1 MSSRQLSGILL
12 GVVGILVLAIGGLS
26 AILLLQGSEEQIST
40 SAVTQGVSS
49 SVEIDTANRELRLPG
64 NEPVTLDPHL
74 VTDAASGEYIVEI
87 YSGLVTM
94 NAELEIVPDLS
105 ESIEISSDGLV
116 YVFTLR
122 EDAKFHDG
130 RVVTAEDVVWSI
142 QRAASPELR
151 STVTLEY
158 LKDIVGVKEYYY
170 GLNTELAGVVA
181 LDERTVQITIDSPKP
196 YFLAKLTY
204 PSAFIVDRSQI
215 ESNRNWVRAPNA
227 TGPYKLAEWNLG
239 ESIILEANEHHY
251 LGLPSVHRA
260 VYTLSGGS
268 ALTRFENDELDVAYI
283 SINDIDRARDPSSSL
298 YKYYQAT
305 PSMSLSY
312 IAFNVTQAPFDDV
325 HIRRA
330 MAMAIDRKTIAEI
343 TFNGMTLPA
352 TGILPPGVFG
362 YTETDKTL
370 PYDPDAARVEFAK
383 SKYANSNMPPIVYT
397 ETGGGAAAGL
407 DTQAFIEQWR
417 QVLGLEIEVRQAD
430 WASFLDLID
439 SNSAQMWGI
448 GWSMDY
454 PDPENILDIKL
465 HGESRENN
473 TLFSSPAINELLE
486 KARTNFSISER
497 ITQYQEAESLLIKA
511 APWIPLW
518 FGSNHVVVSEG
529 IEEWFEPPMTLP
541 RLQHIKLKD

>member
-1 MSSRQLSGILL
+1 MSSRQISGILL

-26 AILLLQGSEEQIST
+26 AILLFQGNKQQT
-40 SAVTQGVSS
+40 TTAAVNQNVSS
-49 SVEIDTANRELRLPG
+49 IEKIDPSGRELRLPG
-64 NEPVTLDPHL
+64 GEPVTLDPHL
-74 VTDAASGEYIVEI
+74 TTDAVSGAYIVEI

-94 NAELEIVPDLS
+94 NAELEIVPDLA
-105 ESIEISSDGLV
+105 ESIEISPDGLV
-116 YVFTLR
+116 YIFSLR

-130 RVVTAEDVVWSI
+130 RGVTAEDVVWSI

-158 LKDIVGVKEYYY
+158 LKDIVGVREYYY
-170 GLNTELAGVVA
+170 GLKPELTGVVA
-181 LDERTVQITIDSPKP
+181 LDTRTIQITIDSPKP

-215 ESNRNWVRAPNA
+215 ESNRNWVRSPNA

-239 ESIILEANEHHY
+239 ESIVLEASEHHY

-260 VYTLSGGS
+260 IYTLAGGS

-305 PSMSLSY
+305 ASMSLSY

-325 HIRRA
+325 HVRRA
-330 MAMAIDRKTIAEI
+330 MAMAIDRQTIAEV

-362 YTETDKTL
+362 YTEVDKTL
-370 PYDPDAARVEFAK
+370 PYDPEAARAEFLK
-383 SKYANSNMPPIVYT
+383 SKYTSSNMPPIVYT
-397 ETGGGAAAGL
+397 ETGGGASAGL

-486 KARTNFSISER
+486 KARANFSISKR
-497 ITQYQEAESLLIKA
+497 ITQYQEAESLLIEA

-518 FGSNHVVVSEG
+518 FGSNHVVVSEN
-529 IEEWFEPPMTLP
+529 IEYWFEPPMTLP
-541 RLQHIKLKD
+541 RLQHIKLRD

>member
-1 MSSRQLSGILL
+1 MSSRQISGILL

-26 AILLLQGSEEQIST
+26 AILLFQGNKQQT
-40 SAVTQGVSS
+40 TTAAVNQNVSS
-49 SVEIDTANRELRLPG
+49 IEKIDPSGRELRLPG
-64 NEPVTLDPHL
+64 GEPVTLDPHL
-74 VTDAASGEYIVEI
+74 TTDAVSGAYIVEI

-94 NAELEIVPDLS
+94 NAELEIIPDLA
-105 ESIEISSDGLV
+105 ESIEISPDGLV
-116 YVFTLR
+116 YIFSLR

-130 RVVTAEDVVWSI
+130 RGVTAEDVVWSI

-158 LKDIVGVKEYYY
+158 LKDIVGVREYYY
-170 GLNTELAGVVA
+170 GLKSELAGVVA
-181 LDERTVQITIDSPKP
+181 LDTRTIQITIDSPKP

-215 ESNRNWVRAPNA
+215 ESNRNWVRSPNA

-239 ESIILEANEHHY
+239 ESIVLEASEHHY

-260 VYTLSGGS
+260 IYTLAGGS

-305 PSMSLSY
+305 ASMSLSY

-325 HIRRA
+325 HVRRA
-330 MAMAIDRKTIAEI
+330 MAMAIDRQTIAEV

-362 YTETDKTL
+362 YTEVDKTL
-370 PYDPDAARVEFAK
+370 PYDPEAARAEFSK
-383 SKYANSNMPPIVYT
+383 SKYTSSNMPPIVYT
-397 ETGGGAAAGL
+397 ETGGGASAGL

-473 TLFSSPAINELLE
+473 TLFSSPPINELLE
-486 KARTNFSISER
+486 SARTNFSISKR
-497 ITQYQEAESLLIKA
+497 ITQYQEAESLLIEA

-518 FGSNHVVVSEG
+518 FGSNHVVVSEN
-529 IEEWFEPPMTLP
+529 IEYWFEPPMTLP
-541 RLQHIKLKD
+541 RLQHIKLRD

>member
-1 MSSRQLSGILL
+1 
-12 GVVGILVLAIGGLS
+12 
-26 AILLLQGSEEQIST
+26 
-40 SAVTQGVSS
+40 
-49 SVEIDTANRELRLPG
+49 
-64 NEPVTLDPHL
+64 
-74 VTDAASGEYIVEI
+74 
-87 YSGLVTM
+87 M
-94 NAELEIVPDLS
+94 NAELEIVPDLA
-105 ESIEISSDGLV
+105 ESIEISPDGLV
-116 YVFTLR
+116 YIFSLR

-130 RVVTAEDVVWSI
+130 RGVTAEDVVWSI

-158 LKDIVGVKEYYY
+158 LKDIVGVREYYY
-170 GLNTELAGVVA
+170 GLKPELTGVVA
-181 LDERTVQITIDSPKP
+181 LDTRTIQITIDSPKP

-215 ESNRNWVRAPNA
+215 ESNRNWVRSPNA

-239 ESIILEANEHHY
+239 ESIVLEASEHHY

-260 VYTLSGGS
+260 IYTLAGGS

-305 PSMSLSY
+305 ASMSLSY

-325 HIRRA
+325 HVRRA
-330 MAMAIDRKTIAEI
+330 MAMAIDRQTIAEV

-362 YTETDKTL
+362 YTEVDKTL
-370 PYDPDAARVEFAK
+370 PYDPEAARAEFSK
-383 SKYANSNMPPIVYT
+383 SKYTSSNMPPIVYT
-397 ETGGGAAAGL
+397 ETGGGASAGL

-486 KARTNFSISER
+486 KARTNFSISKR
-497 ITQYQEAESLLIKA
+497 ITQYQEAESLLIEA

-518 FGSNHVVVSEG
+518 FGSNHVVVSEN
-529 IEEWFEPPMTLP
+529 IEYWFEPPMTLP
-541 RLQHIKLKD
+541 RLQHIKLRD